1 MNLTPSLAPILAAPG
16 VIQLHIAAA
25 ITAVVAGG
33 AIMLM
38 RKGVGLHRPIGWL
51 FTVAMLVVAI
61 SSFWIGRKG
70 QFSWIHLLS
79 ILTLIT
85 LPQAIISR
93 RLGNIRAHRF
103 GMIQLYV
110 SLLVA
115 GAFTLLPG
123 RILGEA
129 VLGFA
134 R

>member
-1 MNLTPSLAPILAAPG
+1 MNVTPSLAPILAAPA
-16 VIQLHIAAA
+16 VIQLHIVAA

-33 AIMLM
+33 IIMLM
-38 RKGVGLHRPIGWL
+38 RKGVGLHRHIGWL
-51 FTVAMLVVAI
+51 FAVAMLVVAI
-61 SSFWIGRKG
+61 SSFWMGRNG

-85 LPQAIISR
+85 LPHAILSR
-93 RLGNIRAHRF
+93 RKGNIRAHRF

-110 SLLVA
+110 SLVIA
-115 GAFTLLPG
+115 GAFTLMPG